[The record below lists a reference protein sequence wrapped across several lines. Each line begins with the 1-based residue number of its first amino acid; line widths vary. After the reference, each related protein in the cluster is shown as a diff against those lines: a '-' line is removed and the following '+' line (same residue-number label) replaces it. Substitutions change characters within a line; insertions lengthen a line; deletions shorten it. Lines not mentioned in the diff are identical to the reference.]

1 MNNKGFTL
9 VELLV
14 SVALLA
20 MISLIIT
27 PTIMG
32 VIKDN
37 KIESCKKLFSSAEQ
51 AAKVYVSD
59 NRYGSIPGSITAA
72 ELKSKGYLTN
82 STINQLTKTDISS
95 NITVT
100 ITFNTTTK
108 KYKYETKY
116 VSGAT
121 EKEPEEYCQ

>member
-20 MISLIIT
+20 IISLIIT

-37 KIESCKKLFSSAEQ
+37 KIESCKKLFSSTEE
-51 AAKVYVSD
+51 AAKVYVSE
-59 NRYGSIPGSITAA
+59 NRYGTIPGSIKAS
-72 ELKSKGYLTN
+72 ELKNKGYLTN

-108 KYKYETKY
+108 KFKYETKY
-116 VSGAT
+116 VSGGT
-121 EKEPEEYCQ
+121 TKKPEEYCQ